1 MTNQQEW
8 FNIQKVINEFVMD
21 KSLFILGG
29 GGGGFNFKYLIISYY
44 CGGIF
49 VFF

>member
-1 MTNQQEW
+1 
-8 FNIQKVINEFVMD
+8 MD

-29 GGGGFNFKYLIISYY
+29 GGGGINFKYLIISYY